1 MTTGKLA
8 GRTALVTGAGRGIGR
23 GISLRFASEGANL
36 LCLDIDAEAAQATAD
51 SIHAV
56 GGAALPVVAD
66 VSVGADAR
74 AAVATC
80 ISAYGRLDILVNNA
94 VYLTASSPLTDIP
107 EQDWNRALAVNI
119 GGVFH
124 MSKVAIPHMR
134 AQGSGVIL
142 HIASQ
147 MGHVGYP
154 GQAIYCAT
162 KGALIALAKA
172 MALDHAVDGIRVN
185 TLSPGGVATEGM
197 AARWGGMEVVQR
209 EWGKAHHPLGRL
221 ASIEEIAGAALF
233 LVSEDSSFT
242 TGTDLVVDGGYTA
255 R

>member
-1 MTTGKLA
+1 MTKGNLT
-8 GRTALVTGAGRGIGR
+8 GRTTLVTGAGHGIGR
-23 GISLRFASEGANL
+23 GISLRFASEGASL
-36 LCLDIDAEAAQATAD
+36 ICLDIDAEAAQAAAD
-51 SIHAV
+51 SIHAM
-56 GGAALPVVAD
+56 GGAALPVVGD

-74 AAVATC
+74 AAVAAC

-94 VYLTASSPLTDIP
+94 VYLTASSPLTDVS
-107 EQDWNRALAVNI
+107 ELDWNRALAVNI

-124 MSKVAIPHMR
+124 MSKAVIPQMR
-134 AQGSGVIL
+134 AQGGGVIL

-154 GQAIYCAT
+154 GQAVYCAT

-172 MALDHAVDGIRVN
+172 MALDHAGDGIRVN

-197 AARWGGMEVVQR
+197 AARGGGMEVVQR

-221 ASIEEIAGAALF
+221 ASIEEIAAAALF

-242 TGTDLVVDGGYTA
+242 TGTDLIVDGGYTA